1 MSTGPNPQNSSV
13 PLFIGTAGWSI
24 PALVRDAF
32 PLEGTALQRYAAVMG
47 CTEVNSSFHRPANL
61 LVGHLVAIADGAV
74 ARQPA

>member
-1 MSTGPNPQNSSV
+1 
-13 PLFIGTAGWSI
+13 
-24 PALVRDAF
+24 
-32 PLEGTALQRYAAVMG
+32 LEGTALQRYAAVMG